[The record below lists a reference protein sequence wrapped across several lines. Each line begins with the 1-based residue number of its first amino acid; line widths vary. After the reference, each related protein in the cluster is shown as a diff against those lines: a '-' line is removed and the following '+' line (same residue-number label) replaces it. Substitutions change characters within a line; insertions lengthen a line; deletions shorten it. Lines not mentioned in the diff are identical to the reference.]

1 MDNATQ
7 NEQVIFSNRSNR
19 LRTTRR
25 AMWTVES
32 RRGSGWS
39 VVVDDLGPFVAPTR
53 QDARQVARE
62 YRNIYPRTKFRIAR
76 LTPAPS
82 RKT

>member
-1 MDNATQ
+1 MENNNGIIINTK
-7 NEQVIFSNRSNR
+7 NR

-39 VVVDDLGPFVAPTR
+39 VVVDDMGPFVAPTR
-53 QDARQVARE
+53 QDARHVAQE

-76 LTPAPS
+76 LTPGPA
-82 RKT
+82 RKTT